1 MPVEECTGE
10 NGKPGY
16 RWGSSGAC
24 YEYTAGDEPA
34 RKKAKQRAYIQ
45 GSAIAART
53 GEPMKTGALFHLHKA
68 FHPEALPPLDKAQA
82 LAIINELAAA
92 PVEEGDVFVGRA
104 QLANDQIDRSGERFP
119 LPYLERF
126 AQTLPGKP
134 LLLGHDKATVPAGR
148 WFSASVARDT
158 AGVHHL
164 VADFYL
170 DSGSDA
176 VRLLKLGI
184 AKDVSIGF
192 VAGGRTCDLCGTAL
206 GKDHFCEGGH
216 RLNQEYDGR
225 RCTATYGGD
234 LEKVEALEGSLV
246 GVGCQIG
253 AQTMAAKAHGA
264 AVVIE
269 SWVTEDTMNLAEL
282 EARVKMLEDE
292 NDSLRKDAALIED
305 GRQYHTDLLAEIERK
320 AGVLKKPMTLE
331 KALLQTA
338 EIDTLK
344 AMDAQLAEEINEKFP
359 PVPQSKIL
367 GAGADVV
374 PELGGG
380 KPRPV
385 SADSPLWMGREG
397 W

>member
-1 MPVEECTGE
+1 MPVQDCSEDGRA
-10 NGKPGY
+10 GY
-16 RWGSSGAC
+16 RWGDSGSC
-24 YEYTAGDEPA
+24 YTWKPGDETG
-34 RKKAKQRAYIQ
+34 RKRAKQKAYLQ

-68 FHPEALPPLDKAQA
+68 FHPEALPPLDKASA

-92 PVEEGDVFVGRA
+92 PVEEADVFVGRA

-206 GKDHFCEGGH
+206 GKDHVCGGGH

-264 AVVIE
+264 AVTLE
-269 SWVTEDTMNLAEL
+269 TWLTEDPMNIAEL
-282 EARVKMLEDE
+282 EARVKVLEDE
-292 NDSLRKDAALIED
+292 NESLKKDAALIED

-320 AGVLKKPMTLE
+320 AGVLEKPISLE
-331 KALLQTA
+331 KALLSGA
-338 EIDTLK
+338 DLDSLK
-344 AMDAQLAEEINEKFP
+344 AFDAQLAKEINEKFP
-359 PVPQSKIL
+359 PSPQSKIL
-367 GAGADVV
+367 GAGADVL

-380 KPRPV
+380 QKKPTT
-385 SADSPLWMGREG
+385 ADSPLWMGREG